1 MSLLSVLH
9 DYNKSNYQLNP
20 VIVNQ
25 EDYNTYYGGISNGL
39 LWPALHNLPEY
50 IVKDYDDEQVWM
62 QFFFRSLFQ
71 TSSKLF
77 LLVFALKMLP
87 FFFLK
92 CSKFF

>member
-9 DYNKSNYQLNP
+9 DYNKTNYQLNP

-50 IVKDYDDEQVWM
+50 IVKDYDDPVVGLSIDRFM
-62 QFFFRSLFQ
+62 MGCDIFIC
-71 TSSKLF
+71 SS
-77 LLVFALKMLP
+77 V
-87 FFFLK
+87 
-92 CSKFF
+92 